1 MSRSVRIFSSK
12 SRTKGVDIT
21 KSSTVG
27 FNIQLT
33 RNGQLGMSA
42 EEILRVIDL
51 AVLGKRELSLAVV
64 HEGSDSEH
72 LTSTFTIS
80 RSNERSVDLFN
91 GLLQGNSYVF
101 EASLLEEEM
110 SGKGTRVTN
119 TSHSTNL
126 LP

>member
-1 MSRSVRIFSSK
+1 
-12 SRTKGVDIT
+12 
-21 KSSTVG
+21 
-27 FNIQLT
+27 
-33 RNGQLGMSA
+33 MSA

-64 HEGSDSEH
+64 HEGSDGEH

-91 GLLQGNSYVF
+91 GLLQGSSYVF